1 MHEAPPPTP
10 ASPPASSAVP
20 AEPLSHGLKQ
30 RHLTMLGLGGVIGA
44 GLFVGSGAGIAVAG
58 PAIVV
63 SYLIAGALAMLVMR
77 MLGEMSAAM
86 PASGSFSVHAE
97 RALGRWAGFSVG
109 WLYWFLLVVVLA
121 VEATAA
127 AQIAHGWV
135 PGIEPWAWV
144 LLFMV
149 VFTAAN
155 LTAVKN
161 FGEFEF
167 WFASLKVGAI
177 VVFLVL
183 GVLAVLGLLPD
194 TDPVGMAN
202 LTGQGGFLPNGWGG
216 VVSGVLTV
224 VFAFGGL
231 EVVTIAAAE
240 TDDPARAVGRAVRS
254 AVVRILFFYVGS
266 MLVIV
271 TVLPW
276 TAQQAGLSPYV
287 KVLDAIGVPSAGQ
300 IMNIVVFVALLSA
313 LNANL
318 YGSSRMV
325 FSLAERGEAPRGLL
339 KVSGGG
345 SREAT
350 GAGSRETTG
359 AGSRE
364 TTGGGSRET
373 TGGGSRETTGGG
385 SRVTT
390 GGVPRRAV
398 LASVAFGFVSVLLNL
413 LWPDTVFLYMLN
425 SVGAVLLFVW
435 ALIAASQLRLRARL
449 EQEAPEALSLRMWC
463 FPYLTWVTL
472 AGLAGVLLLML
483 TDEAA
488 RPQVLWSAG
497 ATALVLLVAVGRQW
511 RERRGSAVAD
521 R

>member
-10 ASPPASSAVP
+10 ASTPASTAVP

-135 PGIEPWAWV
+135 PGVEPWAWV

-183 GVLAVLGLLPD
+183 GLLAVLGRLPD

-318 YGSSRMV
+318 YGSSRMI

-339 KVSGGG
+339 KVSGGNA
-345 SREAT
+345 SK
-350 GAGSRETTG
+350 GAGSREK
-359 AGSRE
+359 A
-364 TTGGGSRET
+364 
-373 TGGGSRETTGGG
+373 
-385 SRVTT
+385 

-472 AGLAGVLLLML
+472 AGLFGVLVLML

-497 ATALVLLVAVGRQW
+497 ATALVLLVAVGRQR
-511 RERRGSAVAD
+511 REQRGGSAAAD

>member
-1 MHEAPPPTP
+1 MHEPL
-10 ASPPASSAVP
+10 P

-58 PAIVV
+58 PGIVV
-63 SYLIAGALAMLVMR
+63 SYLIAGAIAMLVMR

-121 VEATAA
+121 VEATGAA
-127 AQIAHGWV
+127 KIANGWAPGV
-135 PGIEPWAWV
+135 PQWAWV
-144 LLFMV
+144 LIFMV

-155 LTAVKN
+155 LASVKN

-167 WFASLKVGAI
+167 WFAALKIFAI
-177 VVFLVL
+177 LAFLVL
-183 GVLAVLGLLPD
+183 GLLAIFGVLPD
-194 TDPVGMAN
+194 TSPVGLSN
-202 LTGQGGFLPNGWGG
+202 LTGRGGFLPAGVSG
-216 VVSGVLTV
+216 VVSGVLAV
-224 VFAFGGL
+224 IFAFGGL

-240 TDDPARAVGRAVRS
+240 SDDPVRAVGRAVRS
-254 AVVRILFFYVGS
+254 AVWRILFFYVGS

-271 TVLPW
+271 TLLPW
-276 TAQQAGLSPYV
+276 TSMKPGQSPYV
-287 KVLDAIGVPSAGQ
+287 AVLDAIGIPSAGQ

-318 YGSSRMV
+318 YGSSRMI

-339 KVSGGG
+339 KVSG
-345 SREAT
+345 
-350 GAGSRETTG
+350 
-359 AGSRE
+359 
-364 TTGGGSRET
+364 
-373 TGGGSRETTGGG
+373 
-385 SRVTT
+385 

-413 LWPDTVFLYMLN
+413 KWPDSVFLYMLN
-425 SVGAVLLFVW
+425 AVGAVLLFVW
-435 ALIAASQLRLRARL
+435 ALIALSQLRLRRRI
-449 EQEAPEALSLRMWC
+449 EREAPETLSLKMWA
-463 FPYLTWVTL
+463 FPWLTRAAL
-472 AGLAGVLLLML
+472 AAMGAVLVLML
-483 TDEAA
+483 FDASA

-497 ATALVLLVAVGRQW
+497 ATAVVLVVAGV
-511 RERRGSAVAD
+511 RELRTRRV
-521 R
+521 

>member
-1 MHEAPPPTP
+1 MHEAPPPAP
-10 ASPPASSAVP
+10 SSSPPPSPGSPSSPSPSIVP

-77 MLGEMSAAM
+77 MLGEMSSAM

-149 VFTAAN
+149 VFTTAN

-183 GVLAVLGLLPD
+183 GLLAVFGWLPD

-202 LTGQGGFLPNGWGG
+202 LTGRGGFLPNGWSG

-240 TDDPARAVGRAVRS
+240 TDDPVRAVGRAVRS

-318 YGSSRMV
+318 YGSSRMI

-339 KVSGGG
+339 KVSGRGG
-345 SREAT
+345 AE
-350 GAGSRETTG
+350 
-359 AGSRE
+359 
-364 TTGGGSRET
+364 
-373 TGGGSRETTGGG
+373 
-385 SRVTT
+385 

-398 LASVAFGFVSVLLNL
+398 LASVAFGFVSVGLNL

-449 EQEAPEALSLRMWC
+449 EQEAPEALTLRMWW

-472 AGLAGVLLLML
+472 AGLLGVLLLML
-483 TDEAA
+483 TDDTA

-497 ATALVLLVAVGRQW
+497 ATALVLLVAVARQR
-511 RERRGSAVAD
+511 RERAD
-521 R
+521 ATGR

>member
-1 MHEAPPPTP
+1 MHEVPPPTSTSTSTSTP
-10 ASPPASSAVP
+10 APAPGPSSSAVP

-183 GVLAVLGLLPD
+183 GLLAVFGRLPD
-194 TDPVGMAN
+194 TDPVGMTN

-318 YGSSRMV
+318 YGSSRMI

-345 SREAT
+345 SRE
-350 GAGSRETTG
+350 S
-359 AGSRE
+359 
-364 TTGGGSRET
+364 
-373 TGGGSRETTGGG
+373 
-385 SRVTT
+385 T

-472 AGLAGVLLLML
+472 AGLFGVLLLML

>member
-1 MHEAPPPTP
+1 MHEAPPTPSGAPTT
-10 ASPPASSAVP
+10 P
-20 AEPLSHGLKQ
+20 AEPLQHGLKQ

-63 SYLIAGALAMLVMR
+63 SYLIAGTLAMLVMR

-135 PGIEPWAWV
+135 PAVEPWAWV

-177 VVFLVL
+177 VVFLGL
-183 GVLAVLGLLPD
+183 GVLAVLGWLPD
-194 TDPVGMAN
+194 TDPVGMTN

-287 KVLDAIGVPSAGQ
+287 KVLDSIGVPSAAQ

-339 KVSGGG
+339 KVSGGPRG
-345 SREAT
+345 TA
-350 GAGSRETTG
+350 
-359 AGSRE
+359 
-364 TTGGGSRET
+364 
-373 TGGGSRETTGGG
+373 
-385 SRVTT
+385 

-449 EQEAPEALSLRMWC
+449 EQEAPGALALRMWW
-463 FPYLTWVTL
+463 FPYLTWLTL
-472 AGLAGVLLLML
+472 AGLFGVLVLML
-483 TDEAA
+483 TDDAA

-511 RERRGSAVAD
+511 RKRGNPASAD

>member
-1 MHEAPPPTP
+1 MHDDQ
-10 ASPPASSAVP
+10 
-20 AEPLSHGLKQ
+20 AEPLAHGLKQ

-58 PAIVV
+58 PGIVV
-63 SYLIAGALAMLVMR
+63 SYLIAGTLAMLVMR

-127 AQIAHGWV
+127 AQIAHGWLPAV
-135 PGIEPWAWV
+135 AQWAWV
-144 LLFMV
+144 LIFMV
-149 VFTAAN
+149 VFTCAN
-155 LTAVKN
+155 LAAVKN

-167 WFASLKVGAI
+167 WFAALKVGAI
-177 VVFLVL
+177 VLFL
-183 GVLAVLGLLPD
+183 GLGLLAVFGVLPD
-194 TDPVGMAN
+194 TEAVGFAN
-202 LTGQGGFLPNGWGG
+202 LTGQGGFLPNGWEG

-240 TDDPARAVGRAVRS
+240 TEDPARNVARAVRA
-254 AVVRILFFYVGS
+254 AVWRILFFYVGS

-276 TAQQAGLSPYV
+276 TAQKAGLSPYV
-287 KVLDAIGVPSAGQ
+287 TVLDAIGVPAAGQ

-339 KVSGGG
+339 KVSG
-345 SREAT
+345 S
-350 GAGSRETTG
+350 
-359 AGSRE
+359 
-364 TTGGGSRET
+364 
-373 TGGGSRETTGGG
+373 
-385 SRVTT
+385 
-390 GGVPRRAV
+390 GVPRRAV

-413 LWPDTVFLYMLN
+413 LWPETVFLYMLN
-425 SVGAVLLFVW
+425 AVGAVLLFVW
-435 ALIAASQLRLRARL
+435 GLIAASQLRLRRRI
-449 EQEAPEALSLRMWC
+449 EREAPQTLTLRMWG
-463 FPYLTWVTL
+463 FPWLTWVTL
-472 AGLAGVLLLML
+472 AGLGGVLLLML
-483 TDEAA
+483 TDDAA
-488 RPQVLWSAG
+488 RPQLLWSAG
-497 ATALVLLVAVGRQW
+497 ATGAVLVVALV
-511 RERRGSAVAD
+511 REVRARRA
-521 R
+521 

>member
-1 MHEAPPPTP
+1 MHEAPPTPSGAPTT
-10 ASPPASSAVP
+10 P
-20 AEPLSHGLKQ
+20 AEPLQHGLKQ

-63 SYLIAGALAMLVMR
+63 SYLIAGTLAMLVMR

-135 PGIEPWAWV
+135 PAVEPWAWV

-177 VVFLVL
+177 VVFLGL
-183 GVLAVLGLLPD
+183 GVLAVLGWLPD
-194 TDPVGMAN
+194 TDPAGMTN

-287 KVLDAIGVPSAGQ
+287 KVLDSIGVPSAAQ

-339 KVSGGG
+339 KVSGGPRG
-345 SREAT
+345 TA
-350 GAGSRETTG
+350 
-359 AGSRE
+359 
-364 TTGGGSRET
+364 
-373 TGGGSRETTGGG
+373 
-385 SRVTT
+385 

-449 EQEAPEALSLRMWC
+449 EQEAPGALALRMWW
-463 FPYLTWVTL
+463 FPYLTWLTL
-472 AGLAGVLLLML
+472 AGLFGVLVLML
-483 TDEAA
+483 TDDAA

-511 RERRGSAVAD
+511 RERGNPAPAD

>member
-1 MHEAPPPTP
+1 MHDPKATVDPLGGGD
-10 ASPPASSAVP
+10 
-20 AEPLSHGLKQ
+20 EPLAGGLKQ

-58 PAIVV
+58 PGIVV
-63 SYLIAGALAMLVMR
+63 SYLIAGALAMCVMR

-121 VEATAA
+121 VEATGAA
-127 AQIAHGWV
+127 RIANGWAPAV
-135 PGIEPWAWV
+135 PQWAWV
-144 LLFMV
+144 LVFMV
-149 VFTAAN
+149 VFTGAN
-155 LTAVKN
+155 LASVKN

-167 WFASLKVGAI
+167 WFATLKVCAI
-177 VVFLVL
+177 VAFLVL
-183 GVLAVLGLLPD
+183 GLLAVFGVLPAGSHASG
-194 TDPVGMAN
+194 DPVG
-202 LTGQGGFLPNGWGG
+202 LSHLSGDGGFLPNGWEG
-216 VVSGVLTV
+216 VVSGVLAV

-240 TDDPARAVGRAVRS
+240 SDDPVRSVTRAVRS
-254 AVVRILFFYVGS
+254 AVYRILFFYVGS

-276 TAQQAGLSPYV
+276 TVQKAGVSPYV
-287 KVLDAIGVPSAGQ
+287 TVLDSIGVPSAGT

-325 FSLAERGEAPRGLL
+325 FSLAERGEAPKALL
-339 KVSGGG
+339 KV
-345 SREAT
+345 
-350 GAGSRETTG
+350 AG
-359 AGSRE
+359 
-364 TTGGGSRET
+364 
-373 TGGGSRETTGGG
+373 
-385 SRVTT
+385 

-413 LWPDTVFLYMLN
+413 EWPDSVFLYMLN

-435 ALIAASQLRLRARL
+435 ALIAVSQLRLRRRI
-449 EQEAPEALSLRMWC
+449 EREAPERLVLRMWA
-463 FPYLTWVTL
+463 FPYLTWAAL
-472 AGLAGVLLLML
+472 AAMAVVLGLML
-483 TDEAA
+483 TDDGA
-488 RPQVLWSAG
+488 RPQLLWSAG
-497 ATALVLLVAVGRQW
+497 ATGLVLVIAGLREW
-511 RERRGSAVAD
+511 RARRGAD
-521 R
+521 GNRNGMGHL

>member
-1 MHEAPPPTP
+1 MHEAPPTP
-10 ASPPASSAVP
+10 SGASTTP
-20 AEPLSHGLKQ
+20 AEPLEHGLKQ

-135 PGIEPWAWV
+135 PAVEPWAWV

-155 LTAVKN
+155 LAAVKN

-177 VVFLVL
+177 VVFLGL
-183 GVLAVLGLLPD
+183 GVLAVFGWLPD
-194 TDPVGMAN
+194 TDPVGMTN

-287 KVLDAIGVPSAGQ
+287 KVLDSIGVPSAGQ

-339 KVSGGG
+339 KVSGGSPG
-345 SREAT
+345 KA
-350 GAGSRETTG
+350 
-359 AGSRE
+359 
-364 TTGGGSRET
+364 
-373 TGGGSRETTGGG
+373 
-385 SRVTT
+385 

-449 EQEAPEALSLRMWC
+449 EREAPGALALRMWW
-463 FPYLTWVTL
+463 FPYLTWLTL
-472 AGLAGVLLLML
+472 AGLLGVLVLML
-483 TDEAA
+483 TDADA

-511 RERRGSAVAD
+511 REQRGRTGSGGKGSALTG

>member
-1 MHEAPPPTP
+1 MRDAPPP
-10 ASPPASSAVP
+10 AP

-58 PAIVV
+58 PAIIV

-97 RALGRWAGFSVG
+97 RALGRWAGFGVG

-135 PGIEPWAWV
+135 PAVEPWAWV

-149 VFTAAN
+149 VFTTAN

-167 WFASLKVGAI
+167 WFAALKVCAI
-177 VVFLVL
+177 VAFLVL
-183 GVLAVLGLLPD
+183 GTLAVFGVLPD
-194 TDPVGMAN
+194 TGPVGLTN
-202 LTGQGGFLPNGWGG
+202 LTGRGGFLPNGWSG

-231 EVVTIAAAE
+231 EVLTIAAAE

-276 TAQQAGLSPYV
+276 TAQRAGLSPYV
-287 KVLDAIGVPSAGQ
+287 KVLDSIGVPSAGQ
-300 IMNIVVFVALLSA
+300 IMNVVIFVALLSA

-318 YGSSRMV
+318 YGSSRMI

-339 KVSGGG
+339 KVSG
-345 SREAT
+345 AT
-350 GAGSRETTG
+350 RNG
-359 AGSRE
+359 
-364 TTGGGSRET
+364 
-373 TGGGSRETTGGG
+373 
-385 SRVTT
+385 

-413 LWPDTVFLYMLN
+413 EWPDTVFLYLLN

-435 ALIAASQLRLRARL
+435 ALIALSQLRLRPGIDREAAARG
-449 EQEAPEALSLRMWC
+449 PERGPVLRMWC
-463 FPYLTWVTL
+463 FPYLTWLTL
-472 AGLAGVLLLML
+472 AALFAVLVLML
-483 TDEAA
+483 ADDSA
-488 RPQVLWSAG
+488 RGQVLWSAG
-497 ATALVLLVAVGRQW
+497 ATALVLLVAWVREFAGR
-511 RERRGSAVAD
+511 RNGSTG

>member
-1 MHEAPPPTP
+1 MHDQLPSEP
-10 ASPPASSAVP
+10 
-20 AEPLSHGLKQ
+20 EPLGGGLKQ

-58 PAIVV
+58 PGIVV
-63 SYLIAGALAMLVMR
+63 SYLIAGTLAMCVMR

-121 VEATAA
+121 VEATGA
-127 AQIAHGWV
+127 AQIANGWAPSV
-135 PGIEPWAWV
+135 PQWAWV
-144 LLFMV
+144 LVFML
-149 VFTAAN
+149 VFTGAN
-155 LTAVKN
+155 LAAVKN

-167 WFASLKVGAI
+167 WFAALKVFAI
-177 VVFLVL
+177 VAFLIL
-183 GVLAVLGLLPD
+183 GTLAVFGLLPAASD
-194 TDPVGMAN
+194 SSGDPVGLTN
-202 LTGQGGFLPNGWGG
+202 LTGQGGFLPHGWQG
-216 VVSGVLTV
+216 VISGVLAV

-240 TDDPARAVGRAVRS
+240 SDDPVRAVSRAVRS
-254 AVVRILFFYVGS
+254 AVFRILFFYVGS

-276 TAQQAGLSPYV
+276 TAQKAGISPYV
-287 KVLDAIGVPSAGQ
+287 TVLDAIGVPSAGQ

-325 FSLAERGEAPRGLL
+325 FSLAERGEAPRALL
-339 KVSGGG
+339 KVSG
-345 SREAT
+345 
-350 GAGSRETTG
+350 
-359 AGSRE
+359 
-364 TTGGGSRET
+364 
-373 TGGGSRETTGGG
+373 
-385 SRVTT
+385 

-413 LWPDTVFLYMLN
+413 EWPESVFLYMLN

-435 ALIAASQLRLRARL
+435 ALIAASQLRLRRL
-449 EQEAPEALSLRMWC
+449 VEREAPERLVLRMWW
-463 FPYLTWVTL
+463 FPWLTWATL
-472 AGLAGVLLLML
+472 AAMAAVIGLML
-483 TDEAA
+483 TDDTA
-488 RPQVLWSAG
+488 RPQLLWSTG
-497 ATALVLLVAVGRQW
+497 ATALVVAVAGV
-511 RERRGSAVAD
+511 RELRARRA
-521 R
+521 

>member
-1 MHEAPPPTP
+1 MHDAPPPTQQ
-10 ASPPASSAVP
+10 
-20 AEPLSHGLKQ
+20 EPLSHGLKQ

-58 PAIVV
+58 PGIVV

-77 MLGEMSAAM
+77 MLGEMSAAI
-86 PASGSFSVHAE
+86 PASGAFSVHAE

-135 PGIEPWAWV
+135 PGVDQWAWV
-144 LLFMV
+144 LAFMV
-149 VFTAAN
+149 VFTVTN

-167 WFASLKVGAI
+167 WFAALKVAAI
-177 VVFLVL
+177 VSFLVL
-183 GVLAVLGLLPD
+183 GLLAVFGLLPD
-194 TDPVGMAN
+194 TDPVGLTD

-287 KVLDAIGVPSAGQ
+287 KVLDAIGVPSAGR

-318 YGSSRMV
+318 YGASRMV
-325 FSLAERGEAPRGLL
+325 FSLAERGEGPRGLL
-339 KVSGGG
+339 KVSG
-345 SREAT
+345 S
-350 GAGSRETTG
+350 
-359 AGSRE
+359 
-364 TTGGGSRET
+364 GGG
-373 TGGGSRETTGGG
+373 
-385 SRVTT
+385 

-413 LWPDTVFLYMLN
+413 KWPDSVFLYLLN

-435 ALIAASQLRLRARL
+435 GLIAASQLRLRRRL
-449 EQEAPEALSLRMWC
+449 EREAPEALTLRMWC
-463 FPYLTWVTL
+463 FPWLTWVTL
-472 AGLAGVLLLML
+472 AALVAVLVLML
-483 TDEAA
+483 TDDAA

-497 ATALVLLVAVGRQW
+497 ATGLVLLVAGA
-511 RERRGSAVAD
+511 RELRDRRRA
-521 R
+521 

>member
-1 MHEAPPPTP
+1 MRDAPPP
-10 ASPPASSAVP
+10 AP
-20 AEPLSHGLKQ
+20 AEPLSPGLKQ

-63 SYLIAGALAMLVMR
+63 SYLVAGALAVLVMR

-127 AQIAHGWV
+127 ARIAHGWV
-135 PGIEPWAWV
+135 PAVEPWAWV
-144 LLFMV
+144 LVFMV
-149 VFTAAN
+149 VFTTAN

-167 WFASLKVGAI
+167 WFAALKVCAI
-177 VVFLVL
+177 VAFLVL
-183 GVLAVLGLLPD
+183 GTLAVFGLLPE
-194 TDPVGMAN
+194 TDPVGLTN
-202 LTGQGGFLPNGWGG
+202 LTGRGGFLPNGWSG

-231 EVVTIAAAE
+231 EVLTIAAAE

-287 KVLDAIGVPSAGQ
+287 TVLDSIGVPSAGQ
-300 IMNIVVFVALLSA
+300 IMNVVIFVALLSA

-339 KVSGGG
+339 KVSG
-345 SREAT
+345 
-350 GAGSRETTG
+350 
-359 AGSRE
+359 
-364 TTGGGSRET
+364 
-373 TGGGSRETTGGG
+373 
-385 SRVTT
+385 VTERG

-413 LWPDTVFLYMLN
+413 EWPDTVFLYLLN

-435 ALIAASQLRLRARL
+435 ALIALSQLRLRPRIDREAAASGPARG
-449 EQEAPEALSLRMWC
+449 PVLRMWC
-463 FPYLTWVTL
+463 YPYMTWLTLVAL
-472 AGLAGVLLLML
+472 CAVLVLML
-483 TDEAA
+483 ADDSA
-488 RPQVLWSAG
+488 RGQVLWSAG
-497 ATALVLLVAVGRQW
+497 ATAVVLLVAWVREVRARRRPAAGR
-511 RERRGSAVAD
+511 
-521 R
+521 